1 MNSNDVKNL
10 WLSQNLTSAL
20 ISFKTFLVNI
30 SVSLDVLLVK
40 VCLQNAGAVGY
51 KGFWER
57 AAELLQSFGSVVP
70 LHPLSKSGRQTS
82 GVLRN
87 SARTSKSP
95 TSFWRVTFAQKL

>member
-1 MNSNDVKNL
+1 MAQPKSYVSSYQL
-10 WLSQNLTSAL
+10 L
-20 ISFKTFLVNI
+20 TFLVNI